1 MTTIR
6 IRNPSL
12 NFNAGHFTIF
22 SAHEREDLHGHSFFL
37 SGEFSGPIDDNGL
50 AFDYQIAKQ
59 IMRELCAS
67 LDEKVLLPKHSPH
80 LVIGEKDGY
89 ISATFADETMLFL
102 PRDVLVLPLRNI
114 TLEELSRYGL
124 AQLRD
129 NEDLTRLPIRRMTL
143 RVSTGQ
149 GQSAATHWGVS
160 PDA

>member
-22 SAHEREDLHGHSFFL
+22 SATEREDLHGHSFFL

-50 AFDYQIAKQ
+50 AFDYQIAKK
-59 IMRELCAS
+59 IMRKLCAS
-67 LDEKVLLPKHSPH
+67 LDEKVLLPEHSPY
-80 LVIGEKDGY
+80 LTLGKKDGY
-89 ISATFADETMLFL
+89 VTATFDTETMMFL

-124 AQLRD
+124 EQLRD
-129 NEDLTRLPIRRMTL
+129 DAQLGELSIDAMTL

-149 GQSAATHWGVS
+149 GQSAATHWVRA
-160 PDA
+160 D

>member
-22 SAHEREDLHGHSFFL
+22 SATEREDLHGHSFFL

-50 AFDYQIAKQ
+50 AFDYQIAKR
-59 IMRELCAS
+59 IMRKLCAA
-67 LDEKVLLPKHSPH
+67 LDEKVLLPGNSPH
-80 LVIGEKDGY
+80 LTLGEKDDYVTAEFAG
-89 ISATFADETMLFL
+89 ATMMFL
-102 PRDVLVLPLRNI
+102 PRDVLILPLRNI

-124 AQLRD
+124 DQLRND
-129 NEDLTRLPIRRMTL
+129 DTLRAHPIAQITL

-149 GQSAATHWGVS
+149 GQSAATHWTR
-160 PDA
+160 AT

>member
-22 SAHEREDLHGHSFFL
+22 SASKREDLHGHSFFL

-50 AFDYQIAKQ
+50 AFDYQIAKR
-59 IMRELCAS
+59 IMRDLCAS
-67 LDEKVLLPKHSPH
+67 LDEKVLLPGESPH
-80 LVIGEKDGY
+80 LALGEKDGY
-89 ISATFADETMLFL
+89 VTAQFAGETMMFL

-124 AQLRD
+124 EQLSNND
-129 NEDLTRLPIRRMTL
+129 TLLAHAIDQMTL

-149 GQSAATHWGVS
+149 GQSAATHWTRAS
-160 PDA
+160 